1 MNPKI
6 LEDRKT
12 KQLERLL
19 KVLSL
24 RIPIPPPSNSKL
36 ETDCL
41 IHREGVKDFENF
53 YYQGSIEKIYRLV
66 YMLEHGKLKKGQNVL
81 HYCNRN
87 ECSEISH
94 LYLKTSRK
102 EKEKKDIEKEE
113 LEEIEKDL
121 QEFISTLK
129 KGLKNENS

>member
-6 LEDRKT
+6 LEERKA

-36 ETDCL
+36 EKDCL

-53 YYQGSIEKIYRLV
+53 YYQGSVEKIYRLV
-66 YMLEHGKLKKGQNVL
+66 YMLEYGKLEKGQNVL
-81 HYCNRN
+81 HLCNRN

-94 LYLKTSRK
+94 LYLKTNRK
-102 EKEKKDIEKEE
+102 EKEKIKAKEEEMEE
-113 LEEIEKDL
+113 LEQDM
-121 QEFISTLK
+121 QEFVKSLK
-129 KGLKNENS
+129 RN

>member
-6 LEDRKT
+6 LEERKA

-36 ETDCL
+36 EKDCL

-53 YYQGSIEKIYRLV
+53 YYQGSVEKIYRLV
-66 YMLEHGKLKKGQNVL
+66 YMLEHGKLEKGQNIL
-81 HYCNRN
+81 HLCNRN

-102 EKEKKDIEKEE
+102 EKEKIKAKEEYEQKEIEE
-113 LEEIEKDL
+113 LEQDM
-121 QEFISTLK
+121 QEFIKSLK
-129 KGLKNENS
+129 KD

>member
-1 MNPKI
+1 MKPKT
-6 LEDRKT
+6 LEERKT

-36 ETDCL
+36 EKDCL

-53 YYQGSIEKIYRLV
+53 YYQGSVEKIYRLV
-66 YMLEHGKLKKGQNVL
+66 YMLEHGKLEKGQNIL
-81 HYCNRN
+81 HLCNRN

-102 EKEKKDIEKEE
+102 EKEKKLIEEEEIKE
-113 LEEIEKDL
+113 LEQDM
-121 QEFISTLK
+121 QEFIQSLK
-129 KGLKNENS
+129 RN

>member
-1 MNPKI
+1 MKPSIISN
-6 LEDRKT
+6 RKE

-24 RIPIPPPSNSKL
+24 RIPIPPPSDSSL
-36 ETDCL
+36 EKDCL
-41 IHREGVKDFENF
+41 IHREGVKEFKNF
-53 YYQGSIEKIYRLV
+53 YYQGSVEKLYRLV
-66 YMLEHGKLKKGQNVL
+66 YILEHGKLEKGQNIL

-94 LYLKTSRK
+94 LYLKTNRK
-102 EKEKKDIEKEE
+102 EKEKIKAKEDYE
-113 LEEIEKDL
+113 QKEIKEVEQDM

-129 KGLKNENS
+129 KD

>member
-1 MNPKI
+1 MKPKT
-6 LEDRKT
+6 LEERKT

-24 RIPIPPPSNSKL
+24 RIPIPPPSNLKL
-36 ETDCL
+36 EKDCL

-53 YYQGSIEKIYRLV
+53 YYQGSVEKIYRLV
-66 YMLEHGKLKKGQNVL
+66 YMLEHGKLEKGQNIL
-81 HYCNRN
+81 HLCNRN

-102 EKEKKDIEKEE
+102 EKEKKLIEEEEIKE
-113 LEEIEKDL
+113 LEQDM
-121 QEFISTLK
+121 QEFIKSLK
-129 KGLKNENS
+129 KD

>member
-1 MNPKI
+1 MKPKI
-6 LEDRKT
+6 LEERKT

-36 ETDCL
+36 EKDCL
-41 IHREGVKDFENF
+41 IHREGKNF
-53 YYQGSIEKIYRLV
+53 YYQGSVEKLYRLV
-66 YMLEHGKLKKGQNVL
+66 YILEHGKLEKGQNIL
-81 HYCNRN
+81 HLCNRN

-102 EKEKKDIEKEE
+102 EKAKEKEIEE
-113 LEEIEKDL
+113 LEQDM
-121 QEFISTLK
+121 QEFIKSLK
-129 KGLKNENS
+129 KD

>member
-1 MNPKI
+1 MKSSIISN
-6 LEDRKT
+6 RKE

-24 RIPIPPPSNSKL
+24 RIPIPPPSDSSL
-36 ETDCL
+36 EKDCL

-53 YYQGSIEKIYRLV
+53 YYQGSVEKIYRLV
-66 YMLEHGKLKKGQNVL
+66 YMLEHGKLEKGQNIL
-81 HYCNRN
+81 HLCNRN

-102 EKEKKDIEKEE
+102 EKEKIKAKEEEIEE
-113 LEEIEKDL
+113 LEQDM
-121 QEFISTLK
+121 QEFIKSLK
-129 KGLKNENS
+129 KD

>member
-1 MNPKI
+1 MKPKI
-6 LEDRKT
+6 LEERKT

-36 ETDCL
+36 EKDCL

-53 YYQGSIEKIYRLV
+53 YYQGSVEKIYRLV
-66 YMLEHGKLKKGQNVL
+66 YMLEHGKLEKGQNIL

-94 LYLKTSRK
+94 LYLKTKRE
-102 EKEKKDIEKEE
+102 EKEKRLIEEE
-113 LEEIEKDL
+113 EIKSLEEDMN
-121 QEFISTLK
+121 EFLK
-129 KGLKNENS
+129 SLKRN